1 MRKTVLHF
9 FRGAAVQKTS
19 ILIEQCNELS
29 IEAGEHDALVHL
41 DGDKGNGLSVTDPD
55 DGMGERKKSG
65 FVVGWKNGIVKRRRE
80 AFQVCRILPGKLLR
94 RDFHSF
100 IGAGAAD
107 PEILVKHGNLIGK
120 KVGAGVK
127 VEPYLL
133 LQLTDPL
140 AVQRI
145 GIQKIVVEL
154 GIIYRKNTEIR
165 KIGKILI
172 QILKLQMDQ
181 LRGGLV
187 LTADGILR
195 PPAVIGKGKKKRQDE
210 KGCCHQQG
218 KGQPQRCTVHQ
229 SADFRLMELSG
240 LSLLVHADYCIPCKY
255 KR

>member
-1 MRKTVLHF
+1 
-9 FRGAAVQKTS
+9 
-19 ILIEQCNELS
+19 
-29 IEAGEHDALVHL
+29 
-41 DGDKGNGLSVTDPD
+41 
-55 DGMGERKKSG
+55 MGERKKSG
-65 FVVGWKNGIVKRRRE
+65 LVVRGKNSIVKRRRE
-80 AFQVCRILPGKLLR
+80 AFQVCRIFFGKLLR
-94 RDFHSF
+94 RNFHSF
-100 IGAGAAD
+100 IGAGASD

-140 AVQRI
+140 AVQRV

-154 GIIYRKNTEIR
+154 GIIYRKNTEVR

-172 QILKLQMDQ
+172 QILELQMDQ

-187 LTADGILR
+187 LAADGILR

-218 KGQPQRCTVHQ
+218 KGQPQWCPVHQ
-229 SADFRLMELSG
+229 SADFRLMKLSG
-240 LSLLVHADYCIPCKY
+240 LSLLVHADHCIPCKC